1 MSTPNPTGSG
11 SYTPPVTSAQD
22 PTLGLLSHVISVGV
36 GLAAGWLSLH
46 IPGVTL
52 STDTQLEITSAV
64 VGAVVT
70 GVHYIQARLSAA
82 KKVAK

>member
-1 MSTPNPTGSG
+1 MTDANQQT
-11 SYTPPVTSAQD
+11 TPVTAVQD

-36 GLAAGWLSLH
+36 GLVAGWLSLH

-64 VGAVVT
+64 VGGVVT
-70 GVHYIQARLSAA
+70 GVHYVQARMSAA
-82 KKVAK
+82 KKVA